1 MRSAGRKK
9 NTNMSRAIK
18 ALLVLMILGGGLGSA
33 GIPAGIGRPT
43 DNDLN
48 ALIDKI
54 TGRIS
59 SYPELK
65 YWNASVTSV
74 LTEMEKTWKPKK
86 VTRVFKTV
94 RIADKERSEEILR
107 AEETENGVVKD
118 VTAKLVKEAE
128 EGRRKAKK
136 SDKEAGETRGDED
149 QERGRRSLD
158 SDDLLPF
165 SEINRP
171 QYAFTR
177 LEDGLLDGRPV
188 YVLQS
193 QAKIKSERLWEGR
206 YFIGQDGHDVLKVAL
221 TLSKN
226 PKFVK
231 EFTVEVE
238 FQVLTSGHFVVKR
251 SRTKVDAGMVLK
263 HVRMVIEEEYTD
275 YEIT

>member
-1 MRSAGRKK
+1 
-9 NTNMSRAIK
+9 MSRAIK
-18 ALLVLMILGGGLGSA
+18 ALLVLMIIGGGLGSA
-33 GIPAGIGRPT
+33 GTPAGIGQPR

-48 ALIDKI
+48 ALLDKI

-65 YWNASVTSV
+65 YWKASVTSV

-86 VTRVFKTV
+86 VTSVLKTV

-107 AEETENGVVKD
+107 AEETEKSATRD
-118 VTAKLVKEAE
+118 VTQKYVRESRERRLEAKRREEERKR
-128 EGRRKAKK
+128 EGRGAESEEKNH
-136 SDKEAGETRGDED
+136 
-149 QERGRRSLD
+149 RSLD

-177 LEDGLLDGRPV
+177 LEDEALDGHPV

-193 QAKIKSERLWEGR
+193 QAKVKSERLWEGR
-206 YFIGQDGHDVLKVAL
+206 YYISQDGHDVLKVAL

-231 EFTVEVE
+231 ELAVEVE
-238 FQVLTSGHFVVKR
+238 FQVLPSGYFVLKR
-251 SRTKVDAGMVLK
+251 SRMKVDAGMFIK

-275 YEIT
+275 FEISEVGGSVQSL